1 MLRCLIL
8 LRSSW
13 RSSSRPIVRRS
24 MRLVTMA
31 RYDSTEEFTSVG
43 SSGTKPSNVNDTFLW
58 GDSATV
64 GSAGA
69 PCPREDVES
78 CSGGVSSGRAFFESL
93 WAWLR
98 LPLRRFLFLRP
109 LSV

>member
-24 MRLVTMA
+24 MRLVTIA
-31 RYDSTEEFTSVG
+31 RYDSMEEFTNVG
-43 SSGTKPSNVNDTFLW
+43 SSGTKPSNVNDTFLRAA
-58 GDSATV
+58 SATV
-64 GSAGA
+64 GSAGTG
-69 PCPREDVES
+69 CPGEDVKS
-78 CSGGVSSGRAFFESL
+78 CSGGASSGGAFLESL